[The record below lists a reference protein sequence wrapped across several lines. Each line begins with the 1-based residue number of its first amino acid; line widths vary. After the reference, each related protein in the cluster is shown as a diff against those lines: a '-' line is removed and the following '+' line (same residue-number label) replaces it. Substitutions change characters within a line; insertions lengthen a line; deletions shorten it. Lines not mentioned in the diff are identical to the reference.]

1 MPDLKLL
8 DYKKMAQFHID
19 AREGN
24 KAMKATIRRICPWL
38 SLLMLLSL
46 AIAACGGGTSSS
58 QGQTLHVL
66 IGYSSTYPSQQKQW
80 MQQIGNEFQKAT
92 GSTIAWDTF
101 SSSSEEQ
108 TKLQTSVVS
117 GSGPDIFSFGT
128 TFVPTAQATKGFTT
142 LTDQDWKAVGGKD
155 KFFKQQLTMAGSSPN
170 QLIAVP
176 FVMRPF
182 AMVYNKDMFQK
193 AGITTPPTTWTQF
206 VQDAQ
211 KMTNPS
217 AGVYGAE
224 IDPSDSFDPWKI
236 WWMFAEQMGGDFISK
251 DLKTAQMNTPQA
263 VQSVKFWFDWATTYK
278 IVDPNSMAWKTGDAL
293 KAFANGKVGML
304 IMTTS
309 TITPTLQKSTV
320 AGKYAFAPM
329 PTVPYG
335 MQQRPP
341 NGVPAA
347 TIVSGDMLAVAD
359 YSNVKDL
366 AFKFINLV
374 TDEQHQIQ
382 YTKTFGDLP
391 ANTAAANTLA
401 SQDPKI
407 AAFVQAEQNATPTPF
422 TGTWGPLEVSLA
434 GVSSKL
440 SNEVATNRYDPSHI
454 KPLLDQANQQIQG
467 QLH

>member
-1 MPDLKLL
+1 
-8 DYKKMAQFHID
+8 
-19 AREGN
+19 
-24 KAMKATIRRICPWL
+24 MKANTRCTGFWL

-46 AIAACGGGTSSS
+46 ALAACGGSSTSSS

-66 IGYSSTYPSQQKQW
+66 VGYSSTYPAQQKQW
-80 MQQIGNEFQKAT
+80 MQQIGSEFQKAT

-101 SSSSEEQ
+101 SSSNEEQ

-211 KMTNPS
+211 KMTNSS

-224 IDPSDSFDPWKI
+224 LDPSDSFDPWKI
-236 WWMFAEQMGGDFISK
+236 WWMFAKQMGGDLISQ

-309 TITPTLQKSTV
+309 TITPTLQKSSI
-320 AGKYAFAPM
+320 AGKYAFTPM

-341 NGVPAA
+341 NAVPAA

>member
-1 MPDLKLL
+1 
-8 DYKKMAQFHID
+8 
-19 AREGN
+19 
-24 KAMKATIRRICPWL
+24 MKANTRCTGFWL

-46 AIAACGGGTSSS
+46 ALAACGGSSTSSS

-66 IGYSSTYPSQQKQW
+66 VGYSSTYPSQQKQW
-80 MQQIGNEFQKAT
+80 MQQIGSEFQKAT

-101 SSSSEEQ
+101 SSSNEEQ

-142 LTDQDWKAVGGKD
+142 LTDQNWKAVGGKD
-155 KFFKQQLTMAGSSPN
+155 RFFKQQLTMAGSSPN

-224 IDPSDSFDPWKI
+224 LDPSDSFDPWKI

-263 VQSVKFWFDWATTYK
+263 VQAVKFWFDWATTYK

-309 TITPTLQKSTV
+309 TITPTLQKSSI
-320 AGKYAFAPM
+320 ADKYAFAPM

-366 AFKFINLV
+366 AFKFINMV

-382 YTKTFGDLP
+382 YSKTFGDLP
-391 ANTAAANTLA
+391 ANTAAANSLA
-401 SQDPKI
+401 SQNPQI
-407 AAFVQAEQNATPTPF
+407 AAFVQAEQDATPTPF

>member
-1 MPDLKLL
+1 MLMTHLKLL

-24 KAMKATIRRICPWL
+24 KAMKANIRRICPWL

-142 LTDQDWKAVGGKD
+142 LTDQDWKAVGGKGR
-155 KFFKQQLTMAGSSPN
+155 FFKQQLTMSRASPK

-176 FVMRPF
+176 WVMRPF
-182 AMVYNKDMFQK
+182 ALVYNKDLFQK
-193 AGITTPPTTWTQF
+193 AGITTPTTTWTQF

-211 KMTNPS
+211 KMTDSS

-236 WWMFAEQMGGDFISK
+236 WWMFAEQMGGSFISQN
-251 DLKTAQMNTPQA
+251 LKTAQMNSPEA
-263 VQSVKFWFDWATTYK
+263 VQAGRVWFDCATT
-278 IVDPNSMAWKTGDAL
+278 D
-293 KAFANGKVGML
+293 
-304 IMTTS
+304 
-309 TITPTLQKSTV
+309 
-320 AGKYAFAPM
+320 
-329 PTVPYG
+329 
-335 MQQRPP
+335 
-341 NGVPAA
+341 
-347 TIVSGDMLAVAD
+347 
-359 YSNVKDL
+359 
-366 AFKFINLV
+366 KFVNL
-374 TDEQHQIQ
+374 H
-382 YTKTFGDLP
+382 
-391 ANTAAANTLA
+391 
-401 SQDPKI
+401 
-407 AAFVQAEQNATPTPF
+407 
-422 TGTWGPLEVSLA
+422 
-434 GVSSKL
+434 
-440 SNEVATNRYDPSHI
+440 
-454 KPLLDQANQQIQG
+454 
-467 QLH
+467 

>member
-24 KAMKATIRRICPWL
+24 KAMKANIRRICPWL

-155 KFFKQQLTMAGSSPN
+155 RFFKQQLTMAGSSPT
-170 QLIAVP
+170 QLISVP

-193 AGITTPPTTWTQF
+193 AGITTPPTNWTQF

-236 WWMFAEQMGGDFISK
+236 WWMFAKQMGGDFISP
-251 DLKTAQMNTPQA
+251 DFKTAQMNTPQA
-263 VQSVKFWFDWATTYK
+263 VQAVQFWFDWATKYK

-293 KAFANGKVGML
+293 KP
-304 IMTTS
+304 S
-309 TITPTLQKSTV
+309 
-320 AGKYAFAPM
+320 PM
-329 PTVPYG
+329 ARWVC
-335 MQQRPP
+335 
-341 NGVPAA
+341 
-347 TIVSGDMLAVAD
+347 
-359 YSNVKDL
+359 
-366 AFKFINLV
+366 
-374 TDEQHQIQ
+374 
-382 YTKTFGDLP
+382 
-391 ANTAAANTLA
+391 
-401 SQDPKI
+401 
-407 AAFVQAEQNATPTPF
+407 
-422 TGTWGPLEVSLA
+422 
-434 GVSSKL
+434 
-440 SNEVATNRYDPSHI
+440 
-454 KPLLDQANQQIQG
+454 LL
-467 QLH
+467 

>member
-1 MPDLKLL
+1 
-8 DYKKMAQFHID
+8 
-19 AREGN
+19 
-24 KAMKATIRRICPWL
+24 MKANTRCTGFWL

-46 AIAACGGGTSSS
+46 ALAACGGSSSSSS
-58 QGQTLHVL
+58 QGQTLHVMV
-66 IGYSSTYPSQQKQW
+66 GYSSTYPAQQKQW
-80 MQQIGNEFQKAT
+80 MQQIGSEFQKAT

-101 SSSSEEQ
+101 SSSNEEQ

-224 IDPSDSFDPWKI
+224 LDPSDSFDPWKI

-309 TITPTLQKSTV
+309 TITPTLQKSSI
-320 AGKYAFAPM
+320 ADKYAFAPM